1 MNSDR
6 KLVGTKNIKALPKA
20 FSVGFIFYSVYF

>member
-6 KLVGTKNIKALPKA
+6 KLAGTKNIKALMKT
-20 FSVGFIFYSVYF
+20 FSVGFIFYSIYF